1 MKPISVI
8 ALILAVFVA
17 SSGSLEVPSLDGL
30 LDRLRPAPVVP
41 DGGPVPPAE
50 DLRRLVAPITDVLR
64 GDRPKAVRAAGVYEG
79 FAQAV
84 SGDVGQRLT
93 DVSTLRQVNAA
104 AGPFVGL
111 AGGPSIGT
119 HVRDV
124 LSGHLA
130 LERDGDTWKDRSL
143 TDADRQKLAEA
154 FRAISWAAM
163 EAAR

>member
-1 MKPISVI
+1 MKSISVI
-8 ALILAVFVA
+8 ALILAAFVA
-17 SSGSLEVPSLDGL
+17 TSGGIEVARLDDL
-30 LDRLRPAPVVP
+30 LDRLRPTPVVP

-50 DLRRLVAPITDVLR
+50 DLQRLVAPITDVLR
-64 GDRPKAVRAAGVYEG
+64 VDRAKAVRAAGVYEG

-84 SGDVGQRLT
+84 AGDVGQRLT
-93 DVSTLRQVNAA
+93 DVSTLREVNAA

-124 LSGHLA
+124 LAGHLS